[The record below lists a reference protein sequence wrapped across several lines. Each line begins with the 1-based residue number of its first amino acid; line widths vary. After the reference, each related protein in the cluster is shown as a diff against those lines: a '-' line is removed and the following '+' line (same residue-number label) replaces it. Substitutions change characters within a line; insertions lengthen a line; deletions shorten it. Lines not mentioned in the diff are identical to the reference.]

1 MAYPSFESIER
12 NYRKNAYTIEDI
24 RFYTK
29 YGALTRDQYTE
40 ITGEYYKE
48 QPQA

>member
-1 MAYPSFESIER
+1 MEYPGYETIKR
-12 NYRKNAYTIEDI
+12 YYDLNCYTIEDI
-24 RFYTK
+24 HFYTK

-48 QPQA
+48 QLQA